1 MDSRFRGNDVTF
13 DGVAS
18 NLALFERVADQSG
31 PEGEWKEQQSEI
43 LCCARNDKGWPV
55 ARDHGLD
62 RCLPDI
68 YNICMSETKKKI
80 AKKFVISGRVQG
92 VGYRFFAED
101 WAEQLGI
108 AGNVKNLW
116 DGTVEVYAIGESV
129 SLEAFKLHLAE
140 GPRAARVAGVS
151 ESDEVVDRRYVRFTI
166 EGGW

>member
-1 MDSRFRGNDVTF
+1 MYRPRKRAC
-13 DGVAS
+13 AS
-18 NLALFERVADQSG
+18 KRRQESPRHPIQARVAVLQRLAMNKS
-31 PEGEWKEQQSEI
+31 
-43 LCCARNDKGWPV
+43 A
-55 ARDHGLD
+55 
-62 RCLPDI
+62 
-68 YNICMSETKKKI
+68 KKI
-80 AKKFVISGRVQG
+80 AKKYVISGRVQG

-108 AGNVKNLW
+108 AGYVKNLW

-151 ESDEVVDRRYVRFTI
+151 ESDEVVDKRYVRFTI